1 MCQFVHD
8 YLSGFSYMLQEFYVA
23 NVEYANNYGEQGFD
37 RRLVDDDL
45 FIFSYVSIS
54 MNPLEK

>member
-1 MCQFVHD
+1 
-8 YLSGFSYMLQEFYVA
+8 MLQEFYVA